1 MMTERIEEGGRL
13 FPSIKWDH
21 GWFLSIQAD
30 KHGYQCSPKRN
41 LYVLEEYDTVEAKID
56 GPHGTYVDPHTM
68 QIPPHVLE
76 KFSKLTIDSGPSI
89 GAHLTWSD
97 IEAVKQGILL
107 ASLSPNDGVPS
118 GTVGWAN
125 RDVFHGTSDESADDI
140 LNHGINPSVGT
151 GYFGRAFYVADDV
164 GLAISNYAEFSGDE
178 DGGTV
183 IATTIQ
189 EGAFIL
195 DLRNEA
201 DNQKW
206 TESGL
211 PSIIG
216 RNDFDLQ
223 ARKRGIDGVYDR
235 SVGGLAIFNAAV
247 LETPRLYKKP
257 EPAIADADSID
268 SPTMKV

>member
-1 MMTERIEEGGRL
+1 MIERTEENGRL
-13 FPSIKWDH
+13 FPPMEWDH
-21 GWFLSIQAD
+21 GWSLSIQAD
-30 KHGYQCSPKRN
+30 KHGYQCSPKRK
-41 LYVLEEYDTVEAKID
+41 LDALEEYDTVEVKID
-56 GPHGTYVDPHTM
+56 GPHDTYVDPHTM
-68 QIPPHVLE
+68 QIPPYVLE
-76 KFSKLTIDSGPSI
+76 KFPKLTVGNGPSI
-89 GAHLTWSD
+89 GANLTWD
-97 IEAVKQGILL
+97 DVEAVKRAILL
-107 ASLSPNDGVPS
+107 ASLSPNDGVPN
-118 GTVGWAN
+118 GTVGWAS
-125 RDVFHGTSDESADDI
+125 RDVFHGTSNESADDI
-140 LNHGINPSVGT
+140 LNHGINPSAGT

-164 GLAISNYAEFSGDE
+164 ELAISNYAEFSGDE

-206 TESGL
+206 IESGL

-247 LETPRLYKKP
+247 LETPRLYKTP
-257 EPAIADADSID
+257 APAIAEDDSID
-268 SPTMKV
+268 GSAMKM